1 MPAVSRRTKKIAVAV
16 IITAPLFVGI
26 CLYGYFDPEQSR
38 WFPKC
43 LFLTLTGWKCPG
55 CGSQRALHQLL
66 HGHIAAAFHYNALL
80 ICAIPLVAFLF
91 SAEWLRDRCPRY
103 YRVSRNP
110 VFSWGIVVVTLLW
123 WVLRNLYGW

>member
-16 IITAPLFVGI
+16 IITATLFVGI

-38 WFPKC
+38 WLPKC